1 MGEVGSGGR
10 DRRAST
16 GDWSER
22 QHVNDRNSEVVKG
35 EEGSPVPILPVEMC
49 GSDRGEEAVIEGSDR
64 GEKDVTEGMSRGGD
78 DDDGINLVVSDS
90 LREGGEPGEKVGG
103 VDEGIE
109 VEGGTL
115 WEVCAYPVLL
125 EGLQYNVAKT
135 RTQHLKS
142 CFSKARSQCCL
153 RRAMWHSVA
162 LSTFLLRPLHC
173 PWCIFCNLFF

>member
-10 DRRAST
+10 ERRAST

-22 QHVNDRNSEVVKG
+22 ERVNDRNSEVVKG
-35 EEGSPVPILPVEMC
+35 EEGSPVPILPVEMS

-78 DDDGINLVVSDS
+78 DDDGINLIVSDS

-125 EGLQYNVAKT
+125 EGLQYTMAKT
-135 RTQHLKS
+135 RTQHSKS

-153 RRAMWHSVA
+153 RQALWHSVA
-162 LSTFLLRPLHC
+162 LSTSLLRPLHYPRC
-173 PWCIFCNLFF
+173 LFCNLLF